1 MEGASWTAMVDQ
13 DPLSQGIPN
22 TTFIRGSRTSHLHKF
37 CGGFSASTAASDPP
51 QEATYLLS
59 GRSLLNS
66 TIGAEVANHYMNIF
80 SEKQIVP
87 KHPYIQS
94 TDFMLPIF
102 CSALPALVSLG
113 FFPYYAFGFNGVVG
127 LMVASAFAVGCF
139 FLAIPMSCSSSRDL

>member
-66 TIGAEVANHYMNIF
+66 TIGAEVANQF
-80 SEKQIVP
+80 KVQILCCRYFAP
-87 KHPYIQS
+87 LYQPWFHLASSHTMHLDS
-94 TDFMLPIF
+94 T
-102 CSALPALVSLG
+102 ALW
-113 FFPYYAFGFNGVVG
+113 
-127 LMVASAFAVGCF
+127 
-139 FLAIPMSCSSSRDL
+139 D